1 MIEPHRIIGDALLR
15 AYAVTKTRGAHIIK
29 SADISRADREM
40 LVATGWLQEIARGWY
55 MLVRPDVASGDS
67 AAWYANFWDFA
78 RVYLED
84 HYGNDYCLS
93 AESSLDLHVGT
104 PIISKQIIVITK
116 QGGGLRSL
124 PYDTSLMMYSDA
136 KNFPAQIE
144 KKEGVQ
150 VMTLASALCRV
161 APAYFQRNARDAE
174 LALRSVRVSDDIIR
188 AIMTDESKA
197 AAARLIGAY
206 EFLNEKDMASHIKGT
221 LAAVGMLVS
230 ATNPFRITKPLL
242 KTRPISPYAGRI
254 CAMWQEAREAVIKH
268 FPMPPGLPVHPD
280 QYMHNLDEIY
290 QFDAYNSLSIEGYQ
304 VTNEL
309 INRVQDE
316 KWNPDQ
322 NENDSNMRNAMAAR
336 GYYDAFQQV
345 RGCVDK
351 IIHGK
356 NAATIVKSNL
366 QIWYR
371 NLFGASVQ
379 AGILTS
385 ESLFGYR
392 NDRVFIRNSKHSPPP
407 KEAVVDAMEAFFDC
421 LQNEP
426 HPGVNAVLGHY
437 FFVYIHP
444 YMDGNGRIGR
454 FIMNALLA
462 SGGYPWTVIRVDNRR
477 QYINA
482 LENTHSCFDLTEFA
496 LFVKKE
502 MMTKIEKS

>member
-1 MIEPHRIIGDALLR
+1 
-15 AYAVTKTRGAHIIK
+15 
-29 SADISRADREM
+29 
-40 LVATGWLQEIARGWY
+40 
-55 MLVRPDVASGDS
+55 
-67 AAWYANFWDFA
+67 
-78 RVYLED
+78 
-84 HYGNDYCLS
+84 
-93 AESSLDLHVGT
+93 
-104 PIISKQIIVITK
+104 
-116 QGGGLRSL
+116 
-124 PYDTSLMMYSDA
+124 
-136 KNFPAQIE
+136 
-144 KKEGVQ
+144 
-150 VMTLASALCRV
+150 
-161 APAYFQRNARDAE
+161 
-174 LALRSVRVSDDIIR
+174 
-188 AIMTDESKA
+188 
-197 AAARLIGAY
+197 
-206 EFLNEKDMASHIKGT
+206 
-221 LAAVGMLVS
+221 
-230 ATNPFRITKPLL
+230 
-242 KTRPISPYAGRI
+242 
-254 CAMWQEAREAVIKH
+254 
-268 FPMPPGLPVHPD
+268 
-280 QYMHNLDEIY
+280 MHNLDEIY

-322 NENDSNMRNAMAAR
+322 NENDSNMRNAMAAK

-356 NAATIVKSNL
+356 NAATIVKNNL

-407 KEAVVDAMEAFFDC
+407 KEAVIDAMEAFFDC

-444 YMDGNGRIGR
+444 FMDGNGRIGR
-454 FIMNALLA
+454 FIMNTLLA